1 MGKVVN
7 IRDDRGITAML
18 RDHVELWTEDYIKML
33 GDVSDAYKPLLRT
46 AFRSGC
52 FKAITEFAKFEVQ
65 ALIDKHMAKKP

>member
-7 IRDDRGITAML
+7 IRDDHGITVML
-18 RDHVELWTEDYIKML
+18 RDHVELWTDDYIEML
-33 GDVSDAYKPLLRT
+33 GPINDVYKPLLRT
-46 AFRSGC
+46 AFRSGA